1 MKYHNACF
9 GMRISVLI
17 KKILILISLMLP
29 QIIVSQN
36 TFYRSID
43 IGTSENCKQI
53 ELFGNGYGL
62 TAGEFC
68 DSGARCLD
76 WIIVDSVGEISFQKI
91 YENGDFDF
99 GSTNQGSYFTNGTQH
114 YLTGNI
120 SSPQTANDI
129 FVMQFDPYTGD
140 SLWLKTYGEELHDL
154 STRLIEVE
162 GQKMLLYGSRVL
174 QQDQINRPIVTTWL
188 LKLDTLG
195 NIIWERDIGIED
207 ALNVKMNSCLMGSDN
222 YLSIYGSCE
231 PWMEY
236 CDLFEGYGLYATKT
250 DTSGTEVWTKL
261 LRRGART
268 HWSISDPVLLDDGLV
283 VLNFINDTFPMNAD
297 SIALQDML
305 IWINEEG
312 DIQRE
317 FTFKMDRF
325 RNVYSLTKAANGD
338 IIGAGSIDVSDRDL
352 GQAGWV
358 FRLNSQGGLL
368 WERFIAD
375 VRFPLNLHRFNDV
388 IESNDGG
395 IVLTGSLQDSFPNH
409 DPFINNPN
417 IWLVKLDS
425 MGCLEP
431 DCGSFQVMGAVV
443 GTETPIQLSPKATLH
458 LFPNPTDDYF
468 QLRWL
473 EENQAAYPLNVS
485 IYNLQGL
492 LVFKQSYTKKPV
504 IISSINWA
512 KGMYLVKVK
521 NKIGLT
527 LTQKLIVQ

>member
-1 MKYHNACF
+1 VVALAVISNLLMFTAMVTPLMVNA
-9 GMRISVLI
+9 
-17 KKILILISLMLP
+17 
-29 QIIVSQN
+29 QN
-36 TFYRSID
+36 TFYKSID
-43 IGTSENCKQI
+43 IDGDNTWGTQVTSIQDKFAI
-53 ELFGNGYGL
+53 VGLNGCEGK
-62 TAGEFC
+62 
-68 DSGARCLD
+68 RCLMWLLTND
-76 WIIVDSVGEISFQKI
+76 NGIISLGTLYSK
-91 YENGDFDF
+91 GLFDF
-99 GSTNQGSYFTNGTQH
+99 SPSRGGSYFTTEGLH
-114 YLTGNI
+114 YLTGEI
-120 SSPQTANDI
+120 GTAQNDI
-129 FVMQFDPYTGD
+129 NIFIMQFDPYTGD
-140 SLWLKTYGEELHDL
+140 SLWLKTYGEELLDL
-154 STRLIEVE
+154 STRLIAVE
-162 GQKMLLYGSRVL
+162 DQQMLLYGSRLL

-207 ALNVKMNSCLMGSDN
+207 ALNVPMNSCLMSSGN

-236 CDLFEGYGLYATKT
+236 CNLFEGYGLYATKT

-261 LRRGART
+261 LRRGTRT
-268 HWSISDPVLLDDGLV
+268 HWSISDPILLDDGLV

-312 DIQRE
+312 DIERE
-317 FTFKMDRF
+317 FTFKMDRT
-325 RNVYSLTKAANGD
+325 RNVNSLTKATNGD
-338 IIGAGSIDVSDRDL
+338 IIGAGSIDVGDRDL

-388 IESNDGG
+388 IEANDGG
-395 IVLTGSLQDSFPNH
+395 IVLTGLLQDSFPNH

-431 DCGSFQVMGAVV
+431 DCGSFQVMGAIV
-443 GTETPIQLSPKATLH
+443 GTETPVQLPKRAKLH

-473 EENQAAYPLNVS
+473 EENSFAYPLNVS
-485 IYNLQGL
+485 IYNLQGT
-492 LVFKQSYTKKPV
+492 LVFEQSFTKKPV
-504 IISSINWA
+504 IISSINWPS
-512 KGMYLVKVK
+512 GIYFIKVK
-521 NKIGLT
+521 NKAGLT
-527 LTQKLIVQ
+527 LIQKLIIQ